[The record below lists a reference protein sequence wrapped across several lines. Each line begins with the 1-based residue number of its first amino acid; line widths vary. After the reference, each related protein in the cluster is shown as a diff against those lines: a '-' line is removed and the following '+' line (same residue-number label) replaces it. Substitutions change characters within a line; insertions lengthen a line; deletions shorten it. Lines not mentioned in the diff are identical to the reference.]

1 MMKDEFASET
11 AAPQHSWVIAMAASA
26 GGIRALQTVLS
37 ALPRDLPA
45 AIVVVQHRTGSSQP
59 NHLRAILARAT
70 AMPVVVAADDQVI
83 EPGHLYLARS
93 DLHLTVSPEG
103 RFSYV
108 NGRRIRFLLS
118 SANPLFE
125 SAAAVFKHRLVAVV
139 LTGSG
144 SDASD
149 GVQNVKAHGGLV
161 IAQDPS
167 SAEHAGMPT
176 AAVLSGSVD
185 FVLPLEEIGPA
196 LDAIVRG
203 QPIAHGIDE
212 IHRGIP
218 GVSKDGG

>member
-1 MMKDEFASET
+1 MKDEFASET
-11 AAPQHSWVIAMAASA
+11 APLQNSWVIAMAASA
-26 GGIRALQTVLS
+26 GGIRALQTVLG

-45 AIVVVQHRTGSSQP
+45 AVVVVQHRTARSQP
-59 NHLRAILARAT
+59 NHLRSILARAT
-70 AMPVVVAADDQVI
+70 AMPVVVAADDQII

-103 RFSYV
+103 RFSYM
-108 NGRRIRFLLS
+108 NGRRIRFVLS

-125 SAAAVFKHRLVAVV
+125 SAAATFKHRLVAVV

-167 SAEHAGMPT
+167 SAEHAGMPA
-176 AAVLSGSVD
+176 AAVLSGAVD
-185 FVLPLEEIGPA
+185 LVLPLEEIGPA

-203 QPIAHGIDE
+203 RPIPHGM
-212 IHRGIP
+212 P
-218 GVSKDGG
+218 QA